1 MTRPAMRPALP
12 TELQGTNLQIWCR
25 LWDSNSRPTD
35 YKSVALPTELR
46 RHSDFLK
53 TVFTHSRFIQSKST
67 LCFSSQVDTPE
78 MYPKWLRGQDLNL
91 RSPAYEAGELPGFST
106 PRQISDCH
114 SLDSS
119 YPSKQVNNLD
129 WLRQQDSNLRPSD

>member
-1 MTRPAMRPALP
+1 MCP
-12 TELQGTNLQIWCR
+12 N
-25 LWDSNSRPTD
+25 
-35 YKSVALPTELR
+35 V
-46 RHSDFLK
+46 DFLK
-53 TVFTHSRFIQSKST
+53 TVFTHSGFIQSKST
-67 LCFSSQVDTPE
+67 LCFSSQVDTPK

-91 RSPAYEAGELPGFST
+91 RSPAYETGELPGFST